1 MKTIETPAGT
11 HTIIKQE
18 GSYTLLAK
26 YYQDGTFHE
35 YVVCSDY
42 NEEKGT
48 WWHGHYFWHD
58 LDGALEYF
66 KMKTKPNYIRK
77 ERLEELATIAL
88 HALVEE
94 GEYKYYDD
102 DLALTESELEYFGIE
117 TEDNN
122 NYEFMIGEMSYV
134 FNEDESEI
142 EMKFRDL
149 GILL

>member
-66 KMKTKPNYIRK
+66 KMETDSNYISRA
-77 ERLEELATIAL
+77 RLEELATIGLNAMK
-88 HALVEE
+88 
-94 GEYKYYDD
+94 EYDIYEWYES
-102 DLALTESELEYFGIE
+102 DLDLNEFEIEYFGIA
-117 TEDNN
+117 
-122 NYEFMIGEMSYV
+122 
-134 FNEDESEI
+134 DEEGDD
-142 EMKFRDL
+142 E
-149 GILL
+149 